1 MEHFAVSL
9 TKFRVLICSDID
21 GPSATRLTDH
31 FISSDPEFD
40 AIILAGPLAHSE
52 DRPESKEEIAVHKA
66 DIVSIIAQFENL
78 VCRVLYLPSENDPTD
93 IRMEQQHLTPNSINI
108 HGRQIY
114 LTSTLRLLGFSE
126 CSEELTHGK
135 IPRNVDRSAES
146 DDELENVGVASGQS
160 GSIIQEMLRNSYSSA
175 AIESSSE
182 IPSEDIAT
190 GIFALNYRYAHT
202 LNQLLFHMSADL
214 DQAKVGLCVITSA
227 QCPETERLPTKFGKL
242 HIAAAK
248 SLRRGGH
255 YTVVNIEYNEESKV
269 WDNISIEQRVL

>member
-9 TKFRVLICSDID
+9 TKLRVLICSDID
-21 GPSATRLTDH
+21 GPSATRLTDR
-31 FISSDPEFD
+31 FVTSDPEFD
-40 AIILAGPLAHSE
+40 AIILAGPLAHN
-52 DRPESKEEIAVHKA
+52 DTRPESKEEIAVHKA

-93 IRMEQQHLTPNSINI
+93 IRMEQQHLTPNSVNI

-135 IPRNVDRSAES
+135 IPRSVDRSAES
-146 DDELENVGVASGQS
+146 DDELENVSVASGQS
-160 GSIIQEMLRNSYSSA
+160 GSIIQEMLRNSSSA
-175 AIESSSE
+175 ESGNEVST
-182 IPSEDIAT
+182 EDIAT

-214 DQAKVGLCVITSA
+214 DKAKVGLCVITSA
-227 QCPETERLPTKFGKL
+227 QCPETERLPAKFGKL

-255 YTVVNIEYNEESKV
+255 YTVVDIEYNAESQL
-269 WDNISIEQRVL
+269 WDNISIEQCVL

>member
-9 TKFRVLICSDID
+9 TTFRVLVCSDID

-31 FISSDPEFD
+31 FITSDPEFD
-40 AIILAGPLAHSE
+40 AIILAGPLAHTD

-160 GSIIQEMLRNSYSSA
+160 GSIIQEMLRNSSPEA
-175 AIESSSE
+175 
-182 IPSEDIAT
+182 PMEDIAT

-214 DQAKVGLCVITSA
+214 DEAKVGLCVITSA

-255 YTVVNIEYNEESKV
+255 YTVVNIEYNEESKL

>member
-31 FISSDPEFD
+31 FVTSDPEFD
-40 AIILAGPLAHSE
+40 AIILAGPLAHTDE
-52 DRPESKEEIAVHKA
+52 RPESKEEIAIHKA

-78 VCRVLYLPSENDPTD
+78 VCRVLYLPSENDPID
-93 IRMEQQHLTPNSINI
+93 IRMEQQHLTPNSVNI

-160 GSIIQEMLRNSYSSA
+160 GSIIQEMLRNSSPSA
-175 AIESSSE
+175 TE
-182 IPSEDIAT
+182 PSTEAPMEDIAT

-227 QCPETERLPTKFGKL
+227 QCPETERLPTKFGRL

-255 YTVVNIEYNEESKV
+255 NTVVDIENNEESKL
-269 WDNISIEQRVL
+269 WDIISIDQRVL